1 MARLKNTILD
11 KTINRKALTFAAD
24 VVSNTVNTNL
34 EQAPADTITDQIE
47 AAAASAEQRAAG
59 YSEVAEFAQQQDDA
73 LFCRLINN
81 NVNLRY
87 VNTLGASN
95 PAVNGMLMSP
105 TLLAFDTKSFNGGG
119 MERDADQS
127 FFTANKCGVYRV
139 SFGMLFDITAGLDTE
154 DFGVYLVRR
163 QRSGGA
169 PQNPYN
175 SVFWQGVGIVNKFW
189 ACGSDLI
196 ELNTSDSVAIGM
208 RNGAVAGIS
217 AGNYTLT
224 AWIAI
229 NYTGN
234 QCDLM

>member
-1 MARLKNTILD
+1 MPIIQTPSKSID
-11 KTINRKALTFAAD
+11 RKSQTFTQTGVGGGSFSRQVVRAVQENPTAVTAA
-24 VVSNTVNTNL
+24 VTGV
-34 EQAPADTITDQIE
+34 E
-47 AAAASAEQRAAG
+47 
-59 YSEVAEFAQQQDDA
+59 YSEIAEIAQQQDDA

-119 MERDADQS
+119 MEQDADQS

-139 SFGMLFDITAGLDTE
+139 SFGMLFDITAGLDTQ

>member
-1 MARLKNTILD
+1 MPIIQTPSKSID
-11 KTINRKALTFAAD
+11 RKSQTFTQLGTGGGSFSRQVVQAVQENPAA
-24 VVSNTVNTNL
+24 VT
-34 EQAPADTITDQIE
+34 
-47 AAAASAEQRAAG
+47 AAVTGVE
-59 YSEVAEFAQQQDDA
+59 YSEIAEIAQQQDDT

-119 MERDADQS
+119 MEQDADQS

>member
-1 MARLKNTILD
+1 MPVIQTPSKSIDRKSQTFVQPGSGGGSFARQ
-11 KTINRKALTFAAD
+11 
-24 VVSNTVNTNL
+24 VVNAVQENPT
-34 EQAPADTITDQIE
+34 AIP
-47 AAAASAEQRAAG
+47 ASADSVA
-59 YSEVAEFAQQQDDA
+59 YSEIAEIAQQQDDA

-87 VNTLGASN
+87 INTLGSTN
-95 PAVNGMLMSP
+95 PAINGMLMSP

-163 QRSGGA
+163 KRSGGA
-169 PQNPYN
+169 PQNPYG

-196 ELNTSDSVAIGM
+196 ELDISDSVAIGM

-217 AGNYTLT
+217 GGNYTLT

-234 QCDLM
+234 QCDL

>member
-1 MARLKNTILD
+1 MPIIQTPSKSIDRKSQTFVQTGAGGGSFARQVVEAVQENPTAIPQS
-11 KTINRKALTFAAD
+11 AAG
-24 VVSNTVNTNL
+24 V
-34 EQAPADTITDQIE
+34 
-47 AAAASAEQRAAG
+47 G
-59 YSEVAEFAQQQDDA
+59 YSEIAEIAQQQDDA

-87 VNTLGASN
+87 VNTLGAGN
-95 PAVNGMLMSP
+95 PAINGMLMSP
-105 TLLAFDTKSFNGGG
+105 TLLPFDTKSFNGGG
-119 MERDADQS
+119 MEQESNTS
-127 FFTANKCGVYRV
+127 FFRANKCGVYRV

-154 DFGVYLVRR
+154 DFGVYLVRKTP
-163 QRSGGA
+163 SGGS
-169 PQNPYN
+169 PSNPYS

-196 ELNTSDSVAIGM
+196 ELETSESVGIGM

-234 QCDLM
+234 QH

>member
-1 MARLKNTILD
+1 MGVI
-11 KTINRKALTFAAD
+11 
-24 VVSNTVNTNL
+24 
-34 EQAPADTITDQIE
+34 QAPAKSIDRKSQTFTQVGTGGGSFARAVVNAVQENPTAIPQ
-47 AAAASAEQRAAG
+47 SAAG
-59 YSEVAEFAQQQDDA
+59 VEYSEIAEIAQQQDDA

-95 PAVNGMLMSP
+95 PAVNGMLQAP

-196 ELNTSDSVAIGM
+196 ELDISDSVAIGM

-217 AGNYTLT
+217 AGNYTLS

-234 QCDLM
+234 QCDLA

>member
-1 MARLKNTILD
+1 MPIIQTPSKSIDRKSQTFVQPGAGGGSFARQ
-11 KTINRKALTFAAD
+11 
-24 VVSNTVNTNL
+24 VVNAVQENPT
-34 EQAPADTITDQIE
+34 AIP
-47 AAAASAEQRAAG
+47 ASAAG
-59 YSEVAEFAQQQDDA
+59 VEYSEIAELAQQQDDA

-95 PAVNGMLMSP
+95 PAVNGMLQAP
-105 TLLAFDTKSFNGGG
+105 TLLSFDTKSFNGGG
-119 MERDADQS
+119 MEQDADQS

-163 QRSGGA
+163 KRSGGA
-169 PQNPYN
+169 PQNPYG

-196 ELNTSDSVAIGM
+196 ELDISDSVAIGM

-217 AGNYTLT
+217 GGNYTLT

-234 QCDLM
+234 QCDL

>member
-1 MARLKNTILD
+1 MPVIQTPSKSIDRKSQTFVQPGSGGGSFARQ
-11 KTINRKALTFAAD
+11 
-24 VVSNTVNTNL
+24 VVNAVQENPT
-34 EQAPADTITDQIE
+34 AIP
-47 AAAASAEQRAAG
+47 ASADSVA
-59 YSEVAEFAQQQDDA
+59 YSEIAEIAQQQDDA

-87 VNTLGASN
+87 INTLGSTN
-95 PAVNGMLMSP
+95 PAINGMLMSP

-119 MERDADQS
+119 MERDSDQS

-139 SFGMLFDITAGLDTE
+139 SFGMLFDITAGLDTQ

-163 QRSGGA
+163 IRSGGA

-175 SVFWQGVGIVNKFW
+175 SVFWQGVGLVNKFW

-234 QCDLM
+234 QCDL

>member
-34 EQAPADTITDQIE
+34 EQAPTDTITDQIE

-59 YSEVAEFAQQQDDA
+59 YSEVAELAQQQDDA

-119 MERDADQS
+119 MEQDADQS

-234 QCDLM
+234 QCDLV